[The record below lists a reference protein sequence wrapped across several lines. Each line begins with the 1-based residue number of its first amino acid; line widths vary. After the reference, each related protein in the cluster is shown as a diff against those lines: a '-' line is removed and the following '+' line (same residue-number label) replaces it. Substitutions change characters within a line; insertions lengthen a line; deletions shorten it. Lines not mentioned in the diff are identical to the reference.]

1 MNKMLHVSF
10 NQDSTCFACGRENG
24 FAVYNCDPPTERF
37 NRLSSNEDEP
47 NGVGIIEMLFR
58 SNIFAVVG
66 GGRNPKYPRNNLMIW
81 DDFQAKC
88 IAELEFKTAVTG
100 VQLRRDI
107 ILVTIIDKAY
117 KYNFADL
124 KLLSSYDTCTN
135 PSGLVAMSVG
145 ENAIII
151 AVPGNVLGSVIIDNH
166 KADTQHIITA
176 HTNGLSALALN
187 ADGSRLATA
196 SERGTLIRVWDTLT
210 GDKVHEFRRGL
221 EVVTIT
227 SLTFDLDTTR
237 LVVCS
242 DKGTAHV
249 FSLIRDTKAED
260 STNRKSTLLY
270 IGEYLPEY
278 FSSEWSSVSF
288 EVPPGSICTFSKNSI
303 DTVYA
308 ITPSGRFLKYTYD
321 TETATGQ
328 CIETIEIDRLSEK

>member
-1 MNKMLHVSF
+1 MNKMLYVSF

-37 NRLSSNEDEP
+37 NRLSINEDEP
-47 NGVGIIEMLFR
+47 NGTGIVEMLFR
-58 SNIFAVVG
+58 SNIFAIVG
-66 GGRNPKYPRNNLMIW
+66 GGQNPKYPRNNLMIW

-135 PSGLVAMSVG
+135 PNGLVAMSVG
-145 ENAIII
+145 EKTII

-166 KADTQHIITA
+166 AAGTQHIITA

-187 ADGSRLATA
+187 TDGSRLATA
-196 SERGTLIRVWDTLT
+196 SERGTLIRVWDTMT

-249 FSLIRDTKAED
+249 FSLMRDKAN
-260 STNRKSTLLY
+260 NRKSTLLY
-270 IGEYLPEY
+270 IGGYLPEY

-288 EVPPGSICTFSKNSI
+288 EVPPGSICTFSNNSI

-308 ITPSGRFLKYTYD
+308 ITPNSRFLKYTYD

-328 CIETIEIDRLSEK
+328 CVETIDINRLSEK